1 MQVSKHIFR
10 FILLLVSVVLLLS
23 ACATKKALRNA
34 ELAPVK
40 ANQLFKALENVEPD
54 FSWFSGKMRIEMMQA
69 DGAER
74 SFSAN
79 YKVQKDSLIW
89 ISIAPALGIELFRIM
104 LLPDSIII
112 LDKFNKQYRA
122 GNFNSLSNTI
132 NADLSFKDLQDVMLG
147 TPIKLDKTDKLML
160 LTEEQLYVLKALP
173 NRKLRRGLGIEKNEK
188 IEDETTDSTKVNRR
202 VERAIER
209 EEEVFVKRYFL
220 NNELQYLGVNLHDVL
235 SNRLLDI
242 QYSNYNLVS
251 EKLTVP
257 FVISAKISDS
267 KSSVTF
273 GVEITK
279 AKLTDKVSLRVKIPE
294 KYERVDF

>member
-40 ANQLFKALENVEPD
+40 ANQLFKSLENVEPD